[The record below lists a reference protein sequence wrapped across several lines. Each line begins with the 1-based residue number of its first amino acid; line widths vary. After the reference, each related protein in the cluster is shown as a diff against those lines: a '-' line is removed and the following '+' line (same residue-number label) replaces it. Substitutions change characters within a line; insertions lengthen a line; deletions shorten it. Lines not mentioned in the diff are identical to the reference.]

1 MGAARRPKCAIS
13 SSRLM
18 ASHIASSQGLRNRVR
33 IAQAAARLIAEHG
46 LSDWAAAKRKACREL
61 GLSGR
66 EPLPANEEI
75 EQALRDYNSLFQPQA
90 QAASLR
96 AQRMMALEWMER
108 LSPWRPL
115 LVGGVAAGWATA
127 HSDVR
132 LELEAEDPKAVEL
145 GLINAG
151 IEYTAAAPASGTVP
165 GTRLNAG
172 RGAAASPPRHRL
184 AATAPQPPA
193 SQRRGTAVAI
203 RLEGAIGQRRER
215 SGPRRLRLFL
225 EPRRGSQ
232 RVSKSGSRRRRR
244 A

>member
-1 MGAARRPKCAIS
+1 
-13 SSRLM
+13 
-18 ASHIASSQGLRNRVR
+18 VR

-61 GLSGR
+61 GLSDR
-66 EPLPANEEI
+66 EALPANEEI
-75 EQALRDYNSLFQPQA
+75 EQALRDYNSLFRPQA

-96 AQRMMALEWMER
+96 AQRMIALEWMER

-145 GLINAG
+145 GLINGG

-165 GTRLNAG
+165 GARLNAG
-172 RGAAASPPRHRL
+172 RGAVAVRLDIVSPQQRRNRSRRNDEERLSLADLKSLLAGAAS
-184 AATAPQPPA
+184 AAD
-193 SQRRGTAVAI
+193 S
-203 RLEGAIGQRRER
+203 
-215 SGPRRLRLFL
+215 S
-225 EPRRGSQ
+225 
-232 RVSKSGSRRRRR
+232 
-244 A
+244 

>member
-1 MGAARRPKCAIS
+1 V
-13 SSRLM
+13 
-18 ASHIASSQGLRNRVR
+18 ASHIASSQASRNRIR

-46 LSDWAAAKRKACREL
+46 LTDWAAAKRKACREL
-61 GLSGR
+61 GLSDR

-96 AQRMMALEWMER
+96 AQRMIALEWMER

-151 IEYTAAAPASGTVP
+151 IEYTAAAPAGGTAP
-165 GTRLNAG
+165 GARLNAG
-172 RGAAASPPRHRL
+172 RGAAAVRLDIVSP
-184 AATAPQPPA
+184 Q
-193 SQRRGTAVAI
+193 QRRN
-203 RLEGAIGQRRER
+203 R
-215 SGPRRLRLFL
+215 PRRDDEDRLSL
-225 EPRRGSQ
+225 SDLKSLLAGAASAADAA
-232 RVSKSGSRRRRR
+232 SKIIP
-244 A
+244 

>member
-1 MGAARRPKCAIS
+1 
-13 SSRLM
+13 M

-96 AQRMMALEWMER
+96 AQRMMAVEWMER

-151 IEYTAAAPASGTVP
+151 IEYTAATSTGATAPGA
-165 GTRLNAG
+165 RLNAG
-172 RGAAASPPRHRL
+172 RGAAAVRLDIVSPQQRRNRPRRNDEERL
-184 AATAPQPPA
+184 SLSDLKSLLANAASAADPA
-193 SQRRGTAVAI
+193 S
-203 RLEGAIGQRRER
+203 
-215 SGPRRLRLFL
+215 
-225 EPRRGSQ
+225 
-232 RVSKSGSRRRRR
+232 
-244 A
+244 